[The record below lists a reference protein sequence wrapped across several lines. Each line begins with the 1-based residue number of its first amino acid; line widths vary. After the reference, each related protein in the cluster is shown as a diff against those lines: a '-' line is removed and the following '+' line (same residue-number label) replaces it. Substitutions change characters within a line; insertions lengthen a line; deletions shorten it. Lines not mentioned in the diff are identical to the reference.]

1 MNFIECLLDTGC
13 CYRRQKYIQWSR
25 PSKMSGIKF
34 TMTGD
39 DLYQVDK
46 MIMSVG
52 GKCFI
57 WEVGETSE
65 KQ

>member
-1 MNFIECLLDTGC
+1 
-13 CYRRQKYIQWSR
+13 
-25 PSKMSGIKF
+25 
-34 TMTGD
+34 MTGD

-65 KQ
+65 KQWHLDLDQKGIRRSGTGG

>member
-1 MNFIECLLDTGC
+1 
-13 CYRRQKYIQWSR
+13 
-25 PSKMSGIKF
+25 
-34 TMTGD
+34 MTGD

-57 WEVGETSE
+57 WEVGETVTSGLRPDGYKKIRDRRIRTE
-65 KQ
+65 VLR

>member
-1 MNFIECLLDTGC
+1 
-13 CYRRQKYIQWSR
+13 
-25 PSKMSGIKF
+25 MSGIKF